1 MSVGDLHGYTVA
13 ITADRR
19 WTEQAQLLERRGAR
33 VVHGPTIKTL
43 PLGDEGRLRVATE
56 ALIADPP
63 DVVVLTTGLGVRGW
77 LGGAESL
84 GLGEELLEALRPAVV
99 FARGP
104 KAEGAAMTAGIS
116 VDWRAPSSRN
126 RELLDHLVDGQRTGT
141 LAKRDGHART
151 RVAVQLDGSPDEW
164 MGPAIA
170 AMDLDVVAVPVYR
183 WELPDDRGPA
193 ARVLQ
198 GVTDGSLDAVTFTA
212 AHAVTNFFAI
222 AEEMG
227 IIDEVRVAFVS
238 GAVAAVCV
246 GPVCSDRMRGY
257 GVEVSIVPPAWRL
270 GAMVRS
276 FAAEFAGRGRA
287 LTLGG
292 CQVVLQGRT
301 ARVDQGDPVWLSDRE
316 REVLAV
322 LADRPGVVVSKA
334 ALLRR
339 VWADETDEH
348 VVEVTVGRLR
358 QRLDRAGVGIETV
371 VRRGYRLSE
380 V

>member
-1 MSVGDLHGYTVA
+1 MSVGALHGYTVA
-13 ITADRR
+13 VTADRR
-19 WTEQAQLLERRGAR
+19 WDEQIQLLERRGAR
-33 VVHGPTIKTL
+33 VVHGPTIRTL
-43 PLGDEGRLRVATE
+43 PLGDEGRLRTAIE

-84 GLGEELLEALRPAVV
+84 GLGEELLEALRPALVL
-99 FARGP
+99 ARGP
-104 KAEGAAMTAGIS
+104 KAEGAAMTAGID
-116 VDWRAPSSRN
+116 VDWRTQTSRN
-126 RELLDHLVDGQRTGT
+126 GELLDHLAEGVRARTLPMGS
-141 LAKRDGHART
+141 GHAET

-164 MGPAIA
+164 MGPAVA
-170 AMDLDVVAVPVYR
+170 ALGLDVVAVPVYR
-183 WELPDDRGPA
+183 WELPEDRAPA
-193 ARVLQ
+193 LRVLQ
-198 GVTDGSLDAVTFTA
+198 GVIDGSIDAVTFTA

-227 IIDEVRVAFVS
+227 TLDEVRAAFVS
-238 GAVAAVCV
+238 GSASAVCV
-246 GPVCSDRMRGY
+246 GPVCADRIRGY
-257 GVEVSIVPPAWRL
+257 GIEVTIVPVAWRL
-270 GAMVRS
+270 GAMVRT
-276 FAAEFAGRGRA
+276 FAADFAGRQRA

-292 CQVVLQGRT
+292 CQVTLQGRM
-301 ARVDQGDPVWLSDRE
+301 ARVDEGEPVWLSDRE

-334 ALLRR
+334 ELLRR

-358 QRLDRAGVGIETV
+358 QRLAGAGVGIETV